1 MERKRW
7 NVLELNLKL
16 VGLKVGGVGA
26 VSVTVWVVLCSYL
39 TAVTVVLVV
48 VVVVVV
54 VVVIV
59 VVVVV
64 VVVVAVVV
72 LLMISILLEDG
83 MWSMEKEGRDSNFF
97 FLNLVTARIKI

>member
-39 TAVTVVLVV
+39 TVVTVVLVV
-48 VVVVVV
+48 VVIVVVV
-54 VVVIV
+54 IIV

-64 VVVVAVVV
+64 VVVVV

-83 MWSMEKEGRDSNFF
+83 MWSMEKEGRESNFF
-97 FLNLVTARIKI
+97 FLNLLTATIKI